1 MFPNSFRIGSTA
13 WIGLWFTLGEP
24 LDACGYTPRLGRGF
38 AMEFVV
44 VLFWVIPIALA
55 WLLVYSAVLAALRRH
70 DRESV

>member
-1 MFPNSFRIGSTA
+1 LEER
-13 WIGLWFTLGEP
+13 
-24 LDACGYTPRLGRGF
+24 LDACGYTPRQGMGF